1 MVVTENDLLTQEI
14 ICILEEQLKKDYKE
28 GNTKRDAHPKGLGLL
43 KSEFKVIDSLPEELN
58 VGIFEPGKES
68 LYRRMSVREC
78 ARIQGFPDDFEFIYN
93 NVNDGYKM
101 IGNAVPIELARVVAS
116 SIMSV
121 LQ

>member
-1 MVVTENDLLTQEI
+1 M
-14 ICILEEQLKKDYKE
+14 
-28 GNTKRDAHPKGLGLL
+28 
-43 KSEFKVIDSLPEELN
+43 EELKYFIVQVKLEMETDQCDKAGN
-58 VGIFEPGKES
+58 PKMKKIGLNKCIFEPGKES